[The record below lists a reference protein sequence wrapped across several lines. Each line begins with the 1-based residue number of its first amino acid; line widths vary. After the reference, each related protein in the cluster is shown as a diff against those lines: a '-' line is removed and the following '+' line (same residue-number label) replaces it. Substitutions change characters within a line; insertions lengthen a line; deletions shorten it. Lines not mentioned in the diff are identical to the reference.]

1 MSEPLVI
8 VGNGMAAARL
18 VGMAR
23 PFNRGFG
30 LPLKAQ
36 SCSPP
41 RREGHADASLMRP
54 PRRRSLRR
62 RRHHHWIWID
72 AGNSKRRLLPD
83 ATPTWACWSAAI
95 GGSSNPAGVPGAH
108 GRGHGGGIS
117 DMNIG
122 AGGRDSEQRRAFGG
136 DDPVMSAASG
146 EPPQILVVD
155 DDPAMNRMVVDYL
168 ENRNMRAISASG
180 RQEMARLLAVG
191 APSLVLLDLCLGRDN
206 GLELLQEIRSRSDV
220 PVIMT
225 TDPRSDERDRVVGLE
240 LGADDCVTKP
250 FGLRELL
257 ARIQAVLRRR
267 EVTRAAPRRD
277 REASR
282 CRLGGWELN
291 RRTRRLTDPNGA
303 PVALTKGEYTV
314 LIAFLDAPLRPLS
327 REYLLQATR
336 LHEDIFDRSV
346 DVQILR
352 LRRKLETDPSAPNII
367 RTERSVGYVF
377 ALPVESL

>member
-1 MSEPLVI
+1 
-8 VGNGMAAARL
+8 
-18 VGMAR
+18 
-23 PFNRGFG
+23 
-30 LPLKAQ
+30 
-36 SCSPP
+36 
-41 RREGHADASLMRP
+41 
-54 PRRRSLRR
+54 
-62 RRHHHWIWID
+62 
-72 AGNSKRRLLPD
+72 
-83 ATPTWACWSAAI
+83 
-95 GGSSNPAGVPGAH
+95 
-108 GRGHGGGIS
+108 
-117 DMNIG
+117 MNIG

-267 EVTRAAPRRD
+267 EVTRAVPRRD
-277 REASR
+277 
-282 CRLGGWELN
+282 
-291 RRTRRLTDPNGA
+291 
-303 PVALTKGEYTV
+303 
-314 LIAFLDAPLRPLS
+314 RPLS